1 MAAGAS
7 RRRKRYR
14 GSLGRH
20 KSGDTADATH
30 VIDQDPYSLPGGE
43 CLQNKLGVTDPAVL
57 VDVEA
62 RIVSIRDVELARETL
77 PGEYNLQH
85 YQEFHRHLFQDVYT
99 WAGELRRVDI
109 SKGSSRFA
117 HWPYL
122 SEQTS
127 AILAE
132 LVDEN
137 PLISRVRANFVQR
150 LAYYY
155 GELNVLHPFR
165 EGNGRTLRAF
175 LRQVSAVA
183 GWRLDWS
190 ALDPEENI
198 RASLHNLSTTET

>member
-1 MAAGAS
+1 MV
-7 RRRKRYR
+7 
-14 GSLGRH
+14 
-20 KSGDTADATH
+20 DE
-30 VIDQDPYSLPGGE
+30 DPYILPNGT
-43 CLQNKLGVTDPAVL
+43 CLRNKIGVTDSATL
-57 VDVEA
+57 SATEA

-85 YQEFHRHLFQDVYT
+85 YQEFHRHLFQDIYA
-99 WAGELRRVDI
+99 WAGELRKVDV
-109 SKGSSRFA
+109 SKGTSRFA
-117 HWPYL
+117 HWQYL

-137 PLISRVRANFVQR
+137 LLISRNRTSFVSR
-150 LAYYY
+150 LAHYYS
-155 GELNVLHPFR
+155 ELNALHPFR

-190 ALDPEENI
+190 ALDPEENV
-198 RASLHNLSTTET
+198 RASRHSLLTAETSELIRVLDPVVVHM

>member
-1 MAAGAS
+1 M
-7 RRRKRYR
+7 
-14 GSLGRH
+14 
-20 KSGDTADATH
+20 
-30 VIDQDPYSLPGGE
+30 IDEDPYSLPGGM
-43 CLQNKLGVTDPAVL
+43 CLRNKIGTTDPTVL
-57 VDVEA
+57 SAAEA

-85 YQEFHRHLFQDVYT
+85 YQDFHRHLFQDIYD

-109 SKGSSRFA
+109 SKGEVPFA
-117 HWPYL
+117 HWQYL
-122 SEQTS
+122 SDQTS
-127 AILAE
+127 AKLAE

-137 PLISRVRANFVQR
+137 LLISRNRTSFVSR
-150 LAYYY
+150 LAHYY

-190 ALDPEENI
+190 MLDPEENI
-198 RASLHNLSTTET
+198 RASRHSLLTAETSELARVLDPVVVHM